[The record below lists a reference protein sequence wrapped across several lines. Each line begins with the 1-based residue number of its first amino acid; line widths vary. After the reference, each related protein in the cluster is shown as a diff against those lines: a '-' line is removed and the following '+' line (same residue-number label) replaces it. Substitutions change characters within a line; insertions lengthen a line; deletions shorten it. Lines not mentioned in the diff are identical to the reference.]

1 MFKYCTPQATVTS
14 ERVQLV
20 ERATTQCISVRKSS
34 TEHQYL
40 SSLTQLI
47 FKNWDYDDYDAQ
59 QDRRQ
64 AASYYLVNDEDPTY
78 QHV

>member
-1 MFKYCTPQATVTS
+1 M
-14 ERVQLV
+14 
-20 ERATTQCISVRKSS
+20 
-34 TEHQYL
+34 EHQYL

-47 FKNWDYDDYDAQ
+47 FKNWDYDDYDAR